1 MGKPETKIVQANNVP
16 VEVLREV
23 IRGKIEAANMK
34 QRIAEEYN
42 SRGDV
47 QRHRAMSQDEKIRN
61 ARDLMIGRVK
71 TYNDAMKGTD
81 TTQAE
86 AEKKVDSLTQRML
99 REREGK

>member
-16 VEVLREV
+16 VEVLKEV
-23 IRGKIEAANMK
+23 IRGKIRAAEMK
-34 QRIAEEYN
+34 QRITEEYN

-47 QRHRAMSQDEKIRN
+47 QRHKAMTQDEKVLQ

-71 TYNDAMKGTD
+71 TFNDAMKGTD

-86 AEKKVDSLTQRML
+86 AEKKVDALTQRML